1 VLGAIAFGPHLRHGG
16 FVADD
21 WTDLAVYRYGPHHGG
36 LGAVADYHRQDLPS
50 ANHAT
55 QPVLFAIEYGLLGGH
70 MHLHL
75 LLAIALGALLS
86 LALYALARELRAP
99 PWLGLMLA
107 LLAFVYP
114 LSDAN
119 RLWPAAGWNNLA
131 VACYFAGATL
141 ALRGL
146 RSRAVA
152 HHAAAFV
159 LFVIAIT
166 TYELTVP
173 AVALTAVLYLRRT
186 SLRGAAVR
194 WAADIAAAVIGVLL
208 VEAITPRAPL
218 GTTGEKLHHAGV
230 IARESL
236 SVWADTLWP
245 FGGLGRAGG
254 LIVLAAL
261 VALVAW
267 RAPRRLP
274 LAGLALLFVVLGYA
288 ALVPGEDFY
297 TPLYPGLGNR
307 VNLMA
312 GIGMIALI
320 LVLVGSL
327 ARDSPLVIG
336 AVSFM
341 LVIGYVHDLRGHADS
356 YDRSY
361 AIQARQL
368 HQLKALV
375 PQPPPG
381 TTVYMRQRTPE
392 TAPGIPTFNWR
403 WDLSGAT
410 KLLWHDG
417 SDSGYP
423 ILHGTR
429 IVCAP
434 DLVYPEGNGL
444 AANFGA
450 GYGHAILV
458 DPDRGRIHNLDSAPG
473 CSRAVHATM

>member
-1 VLGAIAFGPHLRHGG
+1 
-16 FVADD
+16 
-21 WTDLAVYRYGPHHGG
+21 
-36 LGAVADYHRQDLPS
+36 
-50 ANHAT
+50 
-55 QPVLFAIEYGLLGGH
+55 
-70 MHLHL
+70 
-75 LLAIALGALLS
+75 
-86 LALYALARELRAP
+86 
-99 PWLGLMLA
+99 
-107 LLAFVYP
+107 
-114 LSDAN
+114 
-119 RLWPAAGWNNLA
+119 
-131 VACYFAGATL
+131 
-141 ALRGL
+141 
-146 RSRAVA
+146 
-152 HHAAAFV
+152 
-159 LFVIAIT
+159 
-166 TYELTVP
+166 
-173 AVALTAVLYLRRT
+173 
-186 SLRGAAVR
+186 
-194 WAADIAAAVIGVLL
+194 
-208 VEAITPRAPL
+208 
-218 GTTGEKLHHAGV
+218 
-230 IARESL
+230 
-236 SVWADTLWP
+236 
-245 FGGLGRAGG
+245 
-254 LIVLAAL
+254 
-261 VALVAW
+261 
-267 RAPRRLP
+267 
-274 LAGLALLFVVLGYA
+274 
-288 ALVPGEDFY
+288 
-297 TPLYPGLGNR
+297 